1 MTTFAETA
9 NPPLD
14 SESVAALADTGLQ
27 FRLLD
32 ATAAAAATDTTA
44 ATDAEAEALRRW
56 LLAEA
61 RGFHDPEPTIER
73 LAGQAAEIAG
83 DRISGVYDDTGAD
96 AATPVATIRSWL
108 MDLTVPGGAALPAWA
123 ISSVTVSPTHR
134 RRGVARALLGS
145 ELRTAAAA
153 GHALAM
159 LTVSEATIYGRFGF
173 GPAVHQAHYRI
184 DTTRTRWSGPTPDGR
199 VQFVTPESLLVDGP
213 AVFDRARRQS
223 PGEVDRRA
231 DVWSSRLGL
240 NPRHPGATSRDHR
253 AVRYDDAA
261 GVTQGY
267 AVYTVAITGNSFPAR
282 LTLVDLVAAT
292 DDATAALWRFLIE
305 MDLVTEIDAAG
316 RSVSEA
322 LPWLITDR
330 RAVTKVDESDHLWL
344 RLLDVPAALEARRYA
359 AADTLRFDVSDD
371 LGFAHGRFDLTVT
384 ADGAAHATRVASAA
398 DSPTDTPDPSANLAD
413 SATGP
418 AHLAV
423 TVADL
428 GALYLGGVSA
438 LDLVRAGRAQQLTH
452 GAALR
457 VDAVLRTPTPPFL
470 STGF

>member
-1 MTTFAETA
+1 MTTFAEPA

-32 ATAAAAATDTTA
+32 ATATATPA
-44 ATDAEAEALRRW
+44 DADADAEALRRW

-61 RGFHDPEPTIER
+61 RGFHDPEPTDER

-184 DTTRTRWSGPTPDGR
+184 DTTRTRWSGPIPDGR

-253 AVRYDDAA
+253 AVRYDDDA

-267 AVYTVAITGNSFPAR
+267 TVYTVAITGNSFPAR
-282 LTLVDLVAAT
+282 LTLIDLVAAT

-359 AADTLRFDVSDD
+359 AADTLRFDVSDG
-371 LGFAHGRFDLTVT
+371 LGFAQGCFDLTVT
-384 ADGAAHATRVASAA
+384 ADGAARAVRISSDPDVPAHTGA
-398 DSPTDTPDPSANLAD
+398 DLAD
-413 SATGP
+413 SSTGP

-438 LDLVRAGRAQQLTH
+438 LDLVRAGRARQLTP

-457 VDAVLRTPTPPFL
+457 IDAVLRTPAPPFL